1 MRHYKTALFFL
12 TPFLT
17 VFVAFY
23 LAPVF
28 YAIYLSL
35 FIKKRIG
42 VGPPKEVL
50 GGPENYVRAVQDTD
64 FLNGLKNIFLFG
76 IVQIPVMLGLAI
88 LLALLLDQSR
98 DLFSRVCRTVY
109 FLPYTI
115 PTAIGG
121 LIWGYMYAR
130 HLSPFNQILTI
141 PTAIGGLI
149 WGYMY
154 ARHLSPF
161 NQILS
166 AAHLGTIDFL
176 SPGLLLF
183 SIGNIVTWTWTGYN
197 MITLFAALQN
207 IPKDI
212 FEAARVDGA
221 TAWNLVRYIKIPL
234 VIPTLQLCLI
244 FSVIGTSQLFTE
256 AYVTRPLGYVADN
269 IAPNLYLYLTAA
281 RDANYSYAGALAILL
296 AIVIFALSGAFLRRI
311 SSR

>member
-109 FLPYTI
+109 FLPY
-115 PTAIGG
+115 
-121 LIWGYMYAR
+121 
-130 HLSPFNQILTI
+130 TI